1 MKNFPDQVRSAIRTA
16 IHNAE
21 KADAVFD
28 VYQAGMEICGAF
40 PDAHLLIEDIVDSM
54 VDHLSGIQ
62 AVEFSPPGLIIEFL
76 IPVDD
81 DHEIL
86 SAQLPKEGALLGR
99 AV

>member
-1 MKNFPDQVRSAIRTA
+1 
-16 IHNAE
+16 
-21 KADAVFD
+21 
-28 VYQAGMEICGAF
+28 MEICGAF

-76 IPVDD
+76 ISVDD
-81 DHEIL
+81 DQEIF
-86 SAQLPKEGALLGR
+86 SAQLPKEGALLER